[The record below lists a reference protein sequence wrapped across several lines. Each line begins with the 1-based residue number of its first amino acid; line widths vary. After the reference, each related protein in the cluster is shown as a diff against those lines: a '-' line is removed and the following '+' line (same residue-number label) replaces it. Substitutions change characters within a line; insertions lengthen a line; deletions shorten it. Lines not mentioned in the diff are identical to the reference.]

1 MKREYQVAWNCLLVC
16 LRNNY
21 PLEIWIC
28 PIPPEH
34 KERML
39 EAGKRFI
46 ERERLSNREPFLFE
60 EVS

>member
-1 MKREYQVAWNCLLVC
+1 MKKEYQVAWNCLLVV

-21 PLEIWIC
+21 SLDIWIS

-34 KERML
+34 KAKML
-39 EAGKRFI
+39 EAGRRFI

-60 EVS
+60 EIT